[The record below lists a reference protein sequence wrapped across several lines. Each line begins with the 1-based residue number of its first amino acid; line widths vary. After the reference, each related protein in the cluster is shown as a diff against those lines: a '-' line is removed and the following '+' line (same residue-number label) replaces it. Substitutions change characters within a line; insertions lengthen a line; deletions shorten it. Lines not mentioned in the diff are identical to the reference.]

1 MYSINVF
8 YGIVIMAQGAAN
20 LYFEQKESC
29 NDMANISINFNT
41 DSELEA
47 KAKSVFADLGLDMS
61 TAINIYLK
69 QVVYKEAI
77 PFEIVKPKSV
87 NKKIPRSEL
96 RGKWTGKVWMSD
108 DFNEPLEEMKEYM
121 E

>member
-1 MYSINVF
+1 
-8 YGIVIMAQGAAN
+8 MAA
-20 LYFEQKESC
+20 
-29 NDMANISINFNT
+29 ITINT
-41 DSELEA
+41 DSETES
-47 KAKSVFADLGLDMS
+47 KAKSIFADLGLDMS

-69 QVVYKEAI
+69 QVIYQEAI
-77 PFEIVKPKSV
+77 PFELSKSKTV
-87 NKKIPRSEL
+87 NKKIPRSDL

>member
-1 MYSINVF
+1 
-8 YGIVIMAQGAAN
+8 MAAITI
-20 LYFEQKESC
+20 
-29 NDMANISINFNT
+29 NIST
-41 DSELEA
+41 DSELEE
-47 KAKSVFADLGLDMS
+47 KAKSVFDDLGLDMS

-77 PFEIVKPKSV
+77 PFEISKSKTV
-87 NKKIPRSEL
+87 KKIPRSEL